1 MQLIYLLK
9 CKIKKMAIIIN
20 LDVMLAVLCSF
31 QFN

>member
-9 CKIKKMAIIIN
+9 WKVKKMAIIIN
-20 LDVMLAVLCSF
+20 PDVMLAVLCSF